1 MDNNPAAVIE
11 LADVEFWPA
20 TGRLCCGARSARL
33 TGQPSRMLELLL
45 RHRGVLVT
53 RDQLMVALYAHRT
66 GQPADP
72 KILDVWML
80 RIRRLLC
87 ALGSA
92 IEIKTVFG
100 RGFVTAGAAMQP
112 ARAELIAAL
121 QARTQGNH
129 ETRLLL
135 RGDQHTEYGQLMAVM
150 NQLQSDGYTKIG
162 LVAEEESGQ

>member
-121 QARTQGNH
+121 QRAVLELEDYGIAVPASVAATVERIAAPSTGHLRDSLGVRWASGARP
-129 ETRLLL
+129 
-135 RGDQHTEYGQLMAVM
+135 
-150 NQLQSDGYTKIG
+150 
-162 LVAEEESGQ
+162 